1 MILGSL
7 ASPMIRRT
15 WISGRAGVSCSVVA
29 VGLAGCTQC
38 GDNLPDPE
46 ARDVSNAVERPA
58 LRAAM

>member
-1 MILGSL
+1 
-7 ASPMIRRT
+7 MIRRT